1 MGMRLFGAT
10 IAVLLGISGAFA
22 PDQALAAS
30 SNATPAIPPESTG
43 SLPPATPAI
52 TEPGIANSKVTAP
65 PAAMKPS
72 VPLRDSYAAIPLS
85 ERVALQSDLVWAGL
99 YNGPINGEFGDP
111 LVNAVKAFQK
121 QNKSK
126 QTGILNPYERAAL
139 IELVRP
145 LQEQVGWQVVYDAA
159 TGARVGLPAKLVP
172 KASAGKAGS
181 LWSSAQGQVRI
192 ETFRIATP
200 DTTLAGVFEQQ
211 KSEPSERKIE
221 SQALRPD
228 SFVIIGMQGLKKFH
242 VRGYA
247 RGNEVRGITILY
259 DQAVDG
265 TLDPLVT
272 PMANSFQPFVSNA
285 SIAQDS
291 ATPRRKI
298 EYGTGLVVSSA
309 GHIVTDLQVAEA
321 CQVVII
327 PGLGNAERLAADH
340 DHDLALLRVY
350 GADDLVPLALLGDAA
365 KGPDLTLIGI
375 ADPQSQAGNAA
386 ISTATAK
393 LVSTTSTAGTV
404 TTLNQ
409 APTVGYSGAA
419 ALDKGG
425 RFFGMV
431 ELKIPVVAGTTAV
444 APKATIV
451 PAETIKNFIEA
462 NYVAPSSGQTGVEN
476 AKASVVRVIC
486 VRK

>member
-1 MGMRLFGAT
+1 MRLFGAT
-10 IAVLLGISGAFA
+10 IAVLLGISGALA
-22 PDQALAAS
+22 PDQVLAAS
-30 SNATPAIPPESTG
+30 SNASPAYAPDTTG

-52 TEPGIANSKVTAP
+52 TEPGIANSKVTGP

-72 VPLRDSYAAIPLS
+72 VPLKNSYAAIPLS
-85 ERVALQSDLVWAGL
+85 ERIAIQSDLVWAGL
-99 YNGPINGEFGDP
+99 YNGPVNGEFGDP
-111 LVNAVKAFQK
+111 LVNAVKAFQR

-126 QTGILNPYERAAL
+126 QTGVLNPYERAAL
-139 IELVRP
+139 TALVRP
-145 LQEQVGWQVVYDAA
+145 LQEQVGWHVVYDAT
-159 TGARVGLPAKLVP
+159 TGTRVGLPAKLVP
-172 KASAGKAGS
+172 HASAGKSGS

-192 ETFRIATP
+192 ETFRIASP
-200 DTTLAGVFEQQ
+200 ETTLASVFEQQ

-228 SFVIIGMQGLKKFH
+228 SFTIIGMQGLKKFH

-265 TLDPLVT
+265 TLDPLVL
-272 PMANSFQPFVSNA
+272 PMANSFQPFASDVSVTQDNA
-285 SIAQDS
+285 A
-291 ATPRRKI
+291 PRRKI

-327 PGLGNAERLAADH
+327 PGLGNAERLAADR
-340 DHDLALLRVY
+340 DNDLALLRVY
-350 GADDLVPLALLGDAA
+350 GAEDLVPLALLGDAA

-375 ADPQSQAGNAA
+375 ADPQAQAGNAA
-386 ISTATAK
+386 ISIANAR
-393 LVSTTSTAGTV
+393 LVSTTSAGGTLTA
-404 TTLNQ
+404 LNQ
-409 APTVGYSGAA
+409 APAIGFSGAA
-419 ALDKGG
+419 VLDKGG

-431 ELKIPVVAGTTAV
+431 ELKIPVVAGTAAA

-451 PAETIKNFIEA
+451 TAETIRTFIEA
-462 NYVAPSSGQTGVEN
+462 NYVAPASGQTGVEN